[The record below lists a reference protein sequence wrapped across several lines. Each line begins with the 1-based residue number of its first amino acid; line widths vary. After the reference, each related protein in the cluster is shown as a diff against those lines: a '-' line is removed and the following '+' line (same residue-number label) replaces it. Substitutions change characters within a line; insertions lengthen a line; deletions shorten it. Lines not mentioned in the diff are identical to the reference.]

1 MPEIPDKNPADLIS
15 PAWPKYLFL
24 PAVTV
29 FLYLF
34 LFKFPA
40 TPFFTDG
47 DQSIFLYEGERLF
60 NGDVMYRDFFE
71 FTLPGTQALYAAMF
85 AIFGLKYWII
95 GAVTIAIGVSTTWI
109 LLKTS
114 EKLLAPPLSYLP
126 AVVYVF
132 FGFRWFGIDGSHRM
146 FSPIFILLAI
156 WILMRG
162 KSSIELVLAGCSLAI
177 ASFFT
182 QQRGFVVLTA
192 IVVYLFLDRYFSR
205 ESWASFFRSTAVIT
219 LSFLILLIALCSYFV
234 FAAGADNFFYATFA
248 YPYKYYSYGHPNNFG
263 VYFIDLKKAFAI
275 ESVSDILELAP
286 TIFYAIALPFVNV
299 VLLALF
305 LKNRKHLDW
314 QTWRFPIL
322 IGLTGFFLTLSTTA
336 PNQFRLFQI
345 AGPSLIVLVW
355 LLDRIDFSWNVKR
368 RFAHAAIGVL
378 LLLGA
383 FQAIRMQTHW
393 EFVDLDFP
401 VGKLTMVASP
411 QAHRY
416 QWLSKNVQP
425 GDYFFEVYEPFVY
438 FPLQLKNPTR
448 YSQIW
453 SNGYTRPEQVN
464 EVISDLTAKR
474 PRFILFDN
482 GYLPSATPRGSGD
495 HTGPLA
501 DFMLQN
507 YTPIG
512 EVYEIDSKPVQIWE
526 IKPR

>member
-1 MPEIPDKNPADLIS
+1 MPPS
-15 PAWPKYLFL
+15 GSSAWPRYPFL
-24 PAVTV
+24 LAVAV

-71 FTLPGTQALYAAMF
+71 FTLPGTQALYALMF

-95 GAVTIAIGVSTTWI
+95 GAVTIAIGVSTAWL
-109 LLKTS
+109 LLKIS

-126 AVVYVF
+126 AVIYVF

-162 KSSIELVLAGCSLAI
+162 KSSLELVLAGCSLAI

-182 QQRGFVVLTA
+182 QQRGFVVLAA

-205 ESWASFFRSTAVIT
+205 ESLASFFRSTAVIT
-219 LSFLILLIALCSYFV
+219 LSFLVLLIALCSYFV
-234 FAAGADNFFYATFA
+234 FAAGADNFFYATLA

-263 VYFIDLKKAFAI
+263 VYFIDLNKAFAI
-275 ESVSDILELAP
+275 ESASDVLELAP
-286 TIFYAIALPFVNV
+286 TVFYAIALPFVNL
-299 VLLALF
+299 VLLGAF
-305 LKNRKHLDW
+305 IKSRKNVDW
-314 QTWRFPIL
+314 KTWRFPIL
-322 IGLTGFFLTLSTTA
+322 IGLTGLFLTLSTTA

-355 LLDRIDFSWNVKR
+355 LLDRIDISWNVKR
-368 RFAHAAIGVL
+368 RFANAAIGIL
-378 LLLGA
+378 LLLGS

-411 QAHRY
+411 QAYRY

-438 FPLQLKNPTR
+438 FPLRLKNPTR

-453 SNGYTRPEQVN
+453 ANDYTRPEQVA
-464 EVISDLTAKR
+464 EVVRNLGDRK

-482 GYLPSATPRGSGD
+482 SYLPSATPRASGD
-495 HTGPLA
+495 HTEPLA
-501 DFMLQN
+501 DFMIQN
-507 YTPIG
+507 YSPIG
-512 EVYEIDSKPVQIWE
+512 EIYEIDNKPVQIWE
-526 IKPR
+526 INPR

>member
-1 MPEIPDKNPADLIS
+1 MPEIPDKTSADPTP
-15 PAWPKYLFL
+15 PAWGKYLLLF
-24 PAVTV
+24 AIAV

-34 LFKFPA
+34 LYKFPA

-47 DQSIFLYEGERLF
+47 DQSIFLYEAERLF

-71 FTLPGTQALYAAMF
+71 FTLPGTQAFYALLF
-85 AIFGLKYWII
+85 TIFGLKYWII
-95 GAVTIAIGVSTTWI
+95 GAVTIAIGVTTAW
-109 LLKTS
+109 LLVRIS
-114 EKLLAPPLSYLP
+114 ERLMPSPLSYFP
-126 AVVYVF
+126 AVLYIF

-146 FSPIFILLAI
+146 FSPVLILLAI
-156 WILMRG
+156 L
-162 KSSIELVLAGCSLAI
+162 LVMKGRATLNFALAGISLGI

-182 QQRGFVVLTA
+182 QQRGFVVVAAMVLFLLIDRALRGEDWKSFFKSATVLTA
-192 IVVYLFLDRYFSR
+192 
-205 ESWASFFRSTAVIT
+205 SFAIS
-219 LSFLILLIALCSYFV
+219 LIALCSYFV
-234 FAAGADNFFYATFA
+234 VAAGPNDFFCATLA

-263 VYFIDLKKAFAI
+263 VYFTDLRKAFAI
-275 ESVSDILELAP
+275 TSATGILELSAVV
-286 TIFYAIALPFVNV
+286 FHAIMLPFVNV
-299 VLLALF
+299 ILLAVF
-305 LKNRKHLDW
+305 ILKRKNIDW
-314 QTWRFPIL
+314 EKWRFPVL
-322 IGLTGFFLTLSTTA
+322 IALVGLFLTLSTRA

-345 AGPSLIVLVW
+345 SGPSLIVLVW
-355 LLDRIDFSWNVKR
+355 LFGQLEIGEIVKR
-368 RFAHAAIGVL
+368 RSVHAATSFL
-378 LLLGA
+378 LILGA
-383 FQAIRMQTHW
+383 FLAIRMQTHW

-401 VGKLTMVASP
+401 VGNLTMVDSP
-411 QAHRY
+411 QARRY

-438 FPLQLKNPTR
+438 FPLRLKNPTR

-453 SNGYTRPEQVN
+453 SNDYTRPEQVA
-464 EVISDLTAKR
+464 EVISDLTAKK

-482 GYLPSATPRGSGD
+482 GYLPSTTPRASGD